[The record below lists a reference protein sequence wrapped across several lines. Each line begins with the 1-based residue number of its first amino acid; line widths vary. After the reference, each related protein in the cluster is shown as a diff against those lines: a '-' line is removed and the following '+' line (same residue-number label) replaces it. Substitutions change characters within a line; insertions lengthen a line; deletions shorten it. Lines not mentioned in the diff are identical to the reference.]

1 MRADGGLNQ
10 AVAVETEGRRWMIM
24 YSVSSIDRPWLKTGC
39 EGKVNKREERI
50 TVLSRLS

>member
-1 MRADGGLNQ
+1 MRDDGGLNQ
-10 AVAVETEGRRWMIM
+10 VVAVETEGRRWMIM

-50 TVLSRLS
+50 TVLSCLS